1 MFQLSIIS
9 DLTRIPPKM
18 FSLPRLVAIKQELN
32 GKYANKVIPKLG
44 LVIAVWD
51 VLKVDDG
58 MLKPGDGSIYIKVV
72 FRCVV
77 FKPFVGE
84 VLTGWIESCS
94 EEGIKVNM
102 EFFNDIFIPKS
113 LLFENSVYSPK
124 DNAWVW
130 QMDEDNKLYLDVNE
144 KINFRVEEE
153 VFNDVRPKG
162 PENPTAFD
170 DDSKKE
176 SEQKKK
182 HSTPPYALVASCQT
196 DGMGCVSWWE

>member
-1 MFQLSIIS
+1 M
-9 DLTRIPPKM
+9 
-18 FSLPRLVAIKQELN
+18 
-32 GKYANKVIPKLG
+32 
-44 LVIAVWD
+44 
-51 VLKVDDG
+51 
-58 MLKPGDGSIYIKVV
+58 
-72 FRCVV
+72 
-77 FKPFVGE
+77 
-84 VLTGWIESCS
+84 
-94 EEGIKVNM
+94 
-102 EFFNDIFIPKS
+102 
-113 LLFENSVYSPK
+113 FENSVYSPK